1 MLVHDQAGV
10 GRRVNGVDTQHAA
23 ADVAVALDRLFESED
38 DDVVDAGRLLEHPDA
53 ACDLMG
59 PGAQHVLLGEH
70 EQVLVDAADDQ
81 RLQRPL
87 RVTQAFQRRPAGCG
101 REEGAQCFRGRFP
114 AGVRELI
121 VDGLQGGGGDRD
133 GGLVAAEI
141 AGKGRYGRNRAGH
154 RRDDVARAPIEGQPL
169 AGFHGLPDFQG
180 RRRPAPGRAGVQECD
195 RCSGRDNLRPRESG
209 RQGGVTQAGLAKAK
223 ECFHLTI
230 HPSEKDGKKSPPPR
244 GASEHHVALGALH
257 RARPVFR
264 VAADALLVQG
274 VGALG
279 HVRVALLRIVA
290 LRAGCG
296 LVVLVLG

>member
-1 MLVHDQAGV
+1 MPAACLSTRMPLATSWDRARSTCCWVTTSRSSSTPQTTSV
-10 GRRVNGVDTQHAA
+10 FSGRLGSHNRSSGGSPGAA
-23 ADVAVALDRLFESED
+23 ARK
-38 DDVVDAGRLLEHPDA
+38 
-53 ACDLMG
+53 C
-59 PGAQHVLLGEH
+59 
-70 EQVLVDAADDQ
+70 
-81 RLQRPL
+81 
-87 RVTQAFQRRPAGCG
+87 
-101 REEGAQCFRGRFP
+101 AQCFRGRFP

-133 GGLVAAEI
+133 GGRVAAEI
-141 AGKGRYGRNRAGH
+141 AGKGCYGRNRAGH
-154 RRDDVARAPIEGQPL
+154 RRDDVVRTPIEGQPL

-195 RCSGRDNLRPRESG
+195 RCPGRDNLRPRESG
-209 RQGGVTQAGLAKAK
+209 RQGGVTQTGLAKAK

-230 HPSEKDGKKSPPPR
+230 HPSEQDGKKSPPPR
-244 GASEHHVALGALH
+244 RASEHHVALGALH

-279 HVRVALLRIVA
+279 NVRVALLRVVA

-296 LVVLVLG
+296 LVVFVLG